1 MVGLCFFGSSKTLK
15 APKEGL
21 MNLTYPNP
29 STTMKICLQLEE
41 SWTKF
46 KLAAQAVQ
54 DSTKCIAGIKE
65 LGLFLRCF
73 LKIIF
78 PIGNPAFQGIYR
90 EYWRNLYRESI
101 FSHKFWRTCVFFF
114 VGPLDIG
121 PQQKCQKI
129 QERVHAFLG
138 ETLSHRARGQP
149 KTMLDAKES
158 REFLFYTSL
167 NPERLTAMNKESG
180 LQNLCFF
187 F

>member
-1 MVGLCFFGSSKTLK
+1 
-15 APKEGL
+15 

-41 SWTKF
+41 CWTKF

-65 LGLFLRCF
+65 LGLFKVLSENN
-73 LKIIF
+73 F
-78 PIGNPAFQGIYR
+78 PIGNPPFKGIYR
-90 EYWRNLYRESI
+90 EYWGIYRESI
-101 FSHKFWRTCVFFF
+101 FSQILENIFFF
-114 VGPLDIG
+114 CLDHWT
-121 PQQKCQKI
+121 PSKSQKI

-180 LQNLCFF
+180 LAKFIDIYR
-187 F
+187 